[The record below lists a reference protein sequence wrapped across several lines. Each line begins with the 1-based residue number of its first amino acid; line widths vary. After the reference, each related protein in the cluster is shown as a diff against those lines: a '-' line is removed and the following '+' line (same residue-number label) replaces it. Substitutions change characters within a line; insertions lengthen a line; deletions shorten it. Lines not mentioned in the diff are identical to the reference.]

1 MRAKRKIVTLLL
13 LTVFLASTG
22 PLQAGGCRT
31 TPGSDGPGRG
41 GPDRDPDAGPTQ
53 IIPVKIFHNYLVVV
67 QAHIEGLPQ
76 PQNFVLDTGTSPS
89 IINVTLAKQLGLESV
104 SSTLADIG
112 KIVPTQTS
120 TIPAI
125 DLGPIRAISL
135 PVGINDLSRLERDLG
150 IPVAGIIG
158 LDVLSKASF
167 HLDYDKQEIEF
178 GEISH
183 EGIPVPVD
191 VNAGIAVAE
200 VRIEGRPLRMLVDT
214 GTDRVVLLGGN
225 FANLGWLAL
234 RNTSQSG
241 RSMVNRQMPVQV
253 FSASDIILGGQHFS
267 NERAYLVPGSADP
280 LFDGLLGIRALG
292 LRSFSYDQA
301 CETIYLGK

>member
-1 MRAKRKIVTLLL
+1 MRAKHKLASLLL
-13 LTVFLASTG
+13 VAGFLASTG
-22 PLQAGGCRT
+22 PLHAGGCPT
-31 TPGSDGPGRG
+31 A
-41 GPDRDPDAGPTQ
+41 PDRYGPMRDAVDISPQ
-53 IIPVKIFHNYLVVV
+53 VIPLKIFHNYLIVVE
-67 QAHIEGLPQ
+67 AYLGGLPQ

-89 IINVTLAKQLGLESV
+89 IINVTLVKQLGLETV

-112 KIVPTQTS
+112 RVIPTQTS
-120 TIPAI
+120 TIPEI

-135 PVGINDLSRLERDLG
+135 PVGVNDLSRLERDLG

-158 LDVLSKASF
+158 LDVLAKSSF

-178 GEISH
+178 GAISH

-191 VNAGIAVAE
+191 TRAGIAVAE
-200 VRIEGRPLRMLVDT
+200 VRIEGRATRMLVDT

-225 FANLGWLAL
+225 FADLGWLAL

-253 FSASDIILGGQHFS
+253 FSAPDIILGGQHFGS
-267 NERAYLVPGSADP
+267 ERAYLVPGSTDP